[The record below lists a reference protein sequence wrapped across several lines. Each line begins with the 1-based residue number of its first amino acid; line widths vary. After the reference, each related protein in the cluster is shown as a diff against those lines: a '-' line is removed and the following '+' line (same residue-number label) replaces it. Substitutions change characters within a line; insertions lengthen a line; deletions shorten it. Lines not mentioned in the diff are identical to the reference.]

1 MESQYNC
8 VDNRFFTD
16 VDKPKFKLGQEFISK
31 MYFIYP
37 FISCVSVILCPVI
50 TMLTLSGLLYVV
62 HSDTREIVESQPGDP
77 VDEHEATSHHGN
89 SDLGCELAISQL
101 FLVALPFLV
110 LFVIIYQRLGLKC
123 ILLVC
128 FLAPVLQLFQAL
140 IIKHE
145 IFDLLRSFNVKHKVN
160 EMQLKVQFRNFKC
173 IFNVSQCYTVSL
185 QFYFQLPS
193 SPEHPP
199 GQTPDCCMTGDS
211 PQASSS
217 RPPPE

>member
-1 MESQYNC
+1 MI
-8 VDNRFFTD
+8 
-16 VDKPKFKLGQEFISK
+16 KPELKLGRPNSSK
-31 MYFIYP
+31 VKIKIVYTENFGLFKAVTKTNPGDFAFSFKTQIINIQDVF
-37 FISCVSVILCPVI
+37 FISCESVILCLVK
-50 TMLTLSGLLYVV
+50 TMLTLSGLFLFR
-62 HSDTREIVESQPGDP
+62 SDAREIVESQPGDP

-173 IFNVSQCYTVSL
+173 IFNVSQCFTVSV
-185 QFYFQLPS
+185 QF
-193 SPEHPP
+193 
-199 GQTPDCCMTGDS
+199 
-211 PQASSS
+211 
-217 RPPPE
+217 